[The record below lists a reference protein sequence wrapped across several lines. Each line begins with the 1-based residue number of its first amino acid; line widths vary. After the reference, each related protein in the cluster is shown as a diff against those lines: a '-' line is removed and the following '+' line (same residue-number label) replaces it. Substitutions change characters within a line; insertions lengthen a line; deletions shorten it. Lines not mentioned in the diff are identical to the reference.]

1 MGYDAKINSAQM
13 NSDLTGI
20 ANAIRAKTGSNS
32 QLLFPSGF
40 VSEIGQINHG
50 AFDWMGDEV
59 EFLQEFHRSKVLL
72 SATSYPSWTA
82 SKTATSIKATTS
94 LSTISLDLA
103 NYEYMVEWLWQVTV
117 AHASGATL
125 KAIPIKQIGTMY
137 QTIYRRPNSLA
148 KINSDT
154 WDCAYVTTL
163 NSACGYCFYYNTSG
177 TSTFT
182 ASNSYGIYCSN
193 TASTVPSS
201 STGNT
206 VNLTPKTPA
215 IYARCND
222 SYFATGRYSDIDQS
236 NTNIIM
242 VGNLYRQRVG
252 SSAARN
258 MFKKALEIYKTPLEV
273 T

>member
-1 MGYDAKINSAQM
+1 MNADARVDSAQL
-13 NSDLTGI
+13 NSDLTSV
-20 ANAIRAKTGSNS
+20 ANAIRTKSGGNS
-32 QLLFPSGF
+32 PLLFPAGF

-50 AFDWMGDEV
+50 AFDWMGDDV
-59 EFLQEFHRSKVLL
+59 EFFNEFHRSKTLL
-72 SATSYPSWTA
+72 KDTNYPSWEAT
-82 SKTATSIKATTS
+82 KTATSIKATTS
-94 LSTISLDLA
+94 LSTIALNLA

-117 AHASGATL
+117 AYASGATR

-137 QTIYRRPNSLA
+137 QSVYRRPNSLA

-182 ASNSYGIYCSN
+182 ASNSYGLYCSN
-193 TASTVPSS
+193 AAATVPSS
-201 STGNT
+201 ATGGT

-222 SYFATGRYSDIDQS
+222 TYFALDRAADIDPN

-242 VGNLYRQRVG
+242 VGNLYRMRVG
-252 SSAARN
+252 SCAARN
-258 MFKKALEIYKTPLEV
+258 MFGKALEIYKTPLTV